1 MLTLNNLMGVIGYS
15 VVLIVGFFITYA
27 KLYDFCK
34 FVDKVKARKA
44 KQKQLN
50 KRKERLFINN
60 KVA

>member
-1 MLTLNNLMGVIGYS
+1 MLTLNNFMTVIGYS

-50 KRKERLFINN
+50 KRRKDIFQN
-60 KVA
+60 VA